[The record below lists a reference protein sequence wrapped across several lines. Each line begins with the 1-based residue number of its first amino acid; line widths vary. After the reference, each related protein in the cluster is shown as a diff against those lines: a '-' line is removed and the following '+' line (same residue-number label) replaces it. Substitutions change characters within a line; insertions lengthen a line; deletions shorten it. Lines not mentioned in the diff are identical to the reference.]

1 MKEFNKEVKKERL
14 EDAYVKL
21 IKVINNLPD
30 EAPIDILNRIEFPPN
45 YSHEDYAATINN
57 LNYQIIDDLKDEDKN
72 HIDIANRRYCIKELT
87 TNENQYLIAK
97 DMYESFNKN
106 EKAIIDLYASVEVKN
121 TLVELDTLIY
131 NAFVAGNTGF
141 INETGINKKEV
152 LLNIL
157 IEEMRKDT
165 KIS

>member
-1 MKEFNKEVKKERL
+1 
-14 EDAYVKL
+14 
-21 IKVINNLPD
+21 
-30 EAPIDILNRIEFPPN
+30 
-45 YSHEDYAATINN
+45 
-57 LNYQIIDDLKDEDKN
+57 
-72 HIDIANRRYCIKELT
+72 
-87 TNENQYLIAK
+87 
-97 DMYESFNKN
+97 MYESFNKN